1 MTGMDMD
8 DWRVLQQRCL
18 SIMLDPLEPVTERA
32 DAGRRLAAVGDPR
45 PGVGLRP
52 DGLPDLVWCE
62 VPAGSAD
69 IGPGLGCKE
78 VAAFQIAMYPVTQ
91 LQYQA
96 FLDAGD
102 GYQQASWWDL
112 TSALQSSL
120 WDLTSALAHGEAEA
134 LPGGMDPVDTNHPAV
149 YVSWH
154 AAMAFCRWLSA
165 KMSGELPRGTA
176 IRLPTEAEWVR
187 AASGVHANAYPWGSD
202 YEVGRANVDERGLPG
217 GSWLESVT
225 AVGVYPAG
233 RADCGALDLL
243 GNVWEWTLG
252 EIVFDGSTANRW
264 PRVMSAGSG
273 KVALGGSWLDSPR
286 SCADWLANHPLSR
299 QVHMGFRVVL
309 ADP

>member
-1 MTGMDMD
+1 MDMD

-45 PGVGLRP
+45 PGVGLRA
-52 DGLPDLVWCE
+52 DGLPDLVWCD
-62 VPAGSAD
+62 VPAGSVD
-69 IGPGLGCKE
+69 IGPGIGCKE

-102 GYQQASWWDL
+102 GYQQAAWWDL
-112 TSALQSSL
+112 PA
-120 WDLTSALAHGEAEA
+120 ALAHGEAQA
-134 LPGGMDPVDTNHPAV
+134 GGTDPVYANHPAV
-149 YVSWH
+149 VVSWH

-165 KMSGELPRGTA
+165 KMSDEFPRGTA

-187 AASGVHANAYPWGSD
+187 AAGGVHANAYPWGSEH
-202 YEVGRANVDERGLPG
+202 EVGRANVDERGLPG
-217 GSWLESVT
+217 GSWLESAT

-233 RADCGALDLL
+233 MADCGALDLL

-252 EIVFDGSTANRW
+252 EYVSVGSTANRW
-264 PRVMSAGSG
+264 PRVLSAGSY
-273 KVALGGSWLDSPR
+273 KVALGGSWLDAPC